1 MLTITTEKQTIYI
14 NIDLLKSR
22 FKSAIITIL
31 KALATV
37 LTIAG
42 ILVIIGTAGA
52 SDNNSITISQTIKQ
66 TLQGFFLCGV
76 AWVLNFIKLII
87 E

>member
-22 FKSAIITIL
+22 LKSAFITLL
-31 KALATV
+31 KV
-37 LTIAG
+37 LTYILAFAG
-42 ILVIIGTAGA
+42 IFWIIGTAGA
-52 SDNNSITISQTIKQ
+52 SDNNSIPFTQIIIQ
-66 TLQGFFLCGV
+66 LLHGFLCCGV
-76 AWVLNFIKLII
+76 AWVLNFIKLVI

>member
-22 FKSAIITIL
+22 VKSAVITIL
-31 KALATV
+31 KV
-37 LTIAG
+37 LTFLCAFSG
-42 ILVIIGTAGA
+42 VVWIIGTAGT
-52 SDNNSITISQTIKQ
+52 SDNNTITISQTLIQ
-66 TLQGFFLCGV
+66 LLQGFLCCGV
-76 AWVLNFIKLII
+76 AWVLNFIKLVI

>member
-1 MLTITTEKQTIYI
+1 MLTITYNAKKLYI

-22 FKSAIITIL
+22 FKSAVITLFKVSTYI
-31 KALATV
+31 

-42 ILVIIGTAGA
+42 MVLIIGTAGA
-52 SDNNSITISQTIKQ
+52 SDNNSIPFTQIIIQL
-66 TLQGFFLCGV
+66 LQGFLCCGI
-76 AWVLNFIKLII
+76 AWALNFIKLVI

>member
-22 FKSAIITIL
+22 LKNAVITIL
-31 KALATV
+31 KI
-37 LTIAG
+37 LTFLCAFSGVIW
-42 ILVIIGTAGA
+42 IIGTAGA
-52 SDNNSITISQTIKQ
+52 SDNYNIPFTQIIIQL
-66 TLQGFFLCGV
+66 LQGFFLCGV
-76 AWVLNFIKLII
+76 AWVLNFIKLVI